1 MWTYLPASIFSP
13 ATAAS
18 ILPSDSPESDPE
30 PCAMSSGTST
40 ASKSSKPGSKTVS
53 STMPQSGTMSESSTV
68 HPGVAEWISSLPRRH
83 VNHTVKPASC
93 VDPQIRATSSPIL
106 SESLARYSPEES
118 MWRTCQVSMFDQRMD
133 GQPMGQLWSESWPRS
148 GTTVDGTLYPRKTL
162 AHRISENGGGLWPTP
177 QAFDA
182 KAAGDWVP
190 GSTHD
195 RNKPDHTLPKAVS
208 LWPTPRHADAGG
220 MTLEQADKRMAN
232 RKAEGKTTGGFNDL
246 KKAVGM
252 WPTPNARDHKD
263 TLNSAPNRQVHV
275 LDAIRAALWPTPV
288 ADGDRTANYKQG
300 GTSLGFAARSPMLP
314 TPSATK
320 NTPNTVDVA
329 DLVDSDGNP
338 WELGRKPYDRRTGQ
352 PVSTTLADVVKTKG
366 WSIPTPTPSDNWT
379 GNLESSQ
386 QSDDSMH
393 SVTLPGFVARFP
405 TSTTEVRYNTPNTMD
420 GMAPKSQKALDH
432 EHDTARPGRKNPNN
446 LRDQIAVQEGLR
458 LWPTPSSGGESGGP
472 HGIRGGSWA
481 KAKLVENVGE
491 AEAVAMSGGQLSAT
505 WVCWLMGLPLGWDSL
520 EPLAEGA
527 YEEWAEHMSQGTWW
541 AEERGLPR
549 LAEGQK
555 DRVNRLK
562 CLGNGIVP
570 ASGALAFI
578 TLEGE

>member
-1 MWTYLPASIFSP
+1 MWTYIPKLPLTYSP
-13 ATAAS
+13 VTAAS
-18 ILPSDSPESDPE
+18 ILPSDSLESNPE

-40 ASKSSKPGSKTVS
+40 ASKSSKPVSKTVS

-68 HPGVAEWISSLPRRH
+68 HPGVAEWISSLPAHRA
-83 VNHTVKPASC
+83 NPTVKPANC
-93 VDPQIRATSSPIL
+93 AGPMTIGTSSPIL

-133 GQPMGQLWSESWPRS
+133 GPPTGQLWSESWPRS
-148 GTTVDGTLYPRKTL
+148 GTTVDGTLYQRRTL

-177 QAFDA
+177 
-182 KAAGDWVP
+182 AAASG
-190 GSTHD
+190 GTHTGISAETAQSELE
-195 RNKPDHTLPKAVS
+195 KGHQIGLGAAV
-208 LWPTPRHADAGG
+208 A
-220 MTLEQADKRMAN
+220 M
-232 RKAEGKTTGGFNDL
+232 
-246 KKAVGM
+246 
-252 WPTPNARDHKD
+252 
-263 TLNSAPNRQVHV
+263 
-275 LDAIRAALWPTPV
+275 WPTPV
-288 ADGDRTANYKQG
+288 ADGDRTTNYKQG

-338 WELGRKPYDRRTGQ
+338 WQLGRKPYDRRTGQ

-393 SVTLPGFVARFP
+393 SVTLPGFVQRFP
-405 TSTTEVRYNTPNTMD
+405 TPSTMD
-420 GMAPKSQKALDH
+420 HIERKGM
-432 EHDTARPGRKNPNN
+432 RPSRAATNRTTGYLSEEVTK
-446 LRDQIAVQEGLR
+446 
-458 LWPTPSSGGESGGP
+458 WPTPHASCSTGAGTQGREGGMNLQTAA
-472 HGIRGGSWA
+472 HDQT
-481 KAKLVENVGE
+481 V
-491 AEAVAMSGGQLSAT
+491 GGQLSAT

-527 YEEWAEHMSQGTWW
+527 YEEWAGHMSQGTWW

-562 CLGNGIVP
+562 CLGNGVVP

>member
-1 MWTYLPASIFSP
+1 MWKYLPRSIYSP
-13 ATAAS
+13 DTAAS
-18 ILPSDSPESDPE
+18 TSPSDSPASNLE
-30 PCAMSSGTST
+30 PSAMSNGTST
-40 ASKSSKPGSKTVS
+40 ASKSLRPV
-53 STMPQSGTMSESSTV
+53 SGTTSWMTRQSLGETSENSMESR
-68 HPGVAEWISSLPRRH
+68 GVAEWISSLPLRPA
-83 VNHTVKPASC
+83 NLIVKPENYAG
-93 VDPQIRATSSPIL
+93 PATIETSFPIL
-106 SESLARYSPEES
+106 SESLAKYDPELCIWKTS
-118 MWRTCQVSMFDQRMD
+118 QVLMFDQKMD
-133 GQPMGQLWSESWPRS
+133 GQPTLGSWSENWPRS
-148 GTTVDGTLYPRKTL
+148 GTTQDLTLYPRKTL

-177 QAFDA
+177 TTQEIEHPDIELDDTGRRKTLDGRTGSDA
-182 KAAGDWVP
+182 RSLNLAD
-190 GSTHD
+190 STH
-195 RNKPDHTLPKAVS
+195 
-208 LWPTPRHADAGG
+208 
-220 MTLEQADKRMAN
+220 
-232 RKAEGKTTGGFNDL
+232 
-246 KKAVGM
+246 
-252 WPTPNARDHKD
+252 
-263 TLNSAPNRQVHV
+263 
-275 LDAIRAALWPTPV
+275 LWPTPV
-288 ADGDRTANYKQG
+288 ADGDRTTNYKQG

-432 EHDTARPGRKNPNN
+432 EHDTARPGRTNPNN
-446 LRDQIAVQEGLR
+446 LRDQVAVQEGLR
-458 LWPTPSSGGESGGP
+458 WWPTPTGDDANNATRTSGAFQSLTRKVVTTDDTWPTPTTSQDYKPVRPLAPSEANGT
-472 HGIRGGSWA
+472 HGTM
-481 KAKLVENVGE
+481 LVGAVGDKHPDHI
-491 AEAVAMSGGQLSAT
+491 GGQLSAT
-505 WVCWLMGLPLGWDSL
+505 WVCWLMGLPLGFDSL
-520 EPLAEGA
+520 DPLPEGA
-527 YEEWAEHMSQGTWW
+527 YEEWAEHMEQGTWW

-562 CLGNGIVP
+562 CLGNGVVP

-578 TLEGE
+578 TLEEEG

>member
-1 MWTYLPASIFSP
+1 MWKYLPRSIYSP

-18 ILPSDSPESDPE
+18 TSPSDSPASNPE
-30 PCAMSSGTST
+30 PSAMSSGTST
-40 ASKSSKPGSKTVS
+40 VSKSLKPVSKTGS
-53 STMPQSGTMSESSTV
+53 STMPQSGTMSESSMESR
-68 HPGVAEWISSLPRRH
+68 GVAEWISSLPAH
-83 VNHTVKPASC
+83 PANLIVKPANFAG
-93 VDPQIRATSSPIL
+93 PMTIETSSPIP
-106 SESLARYSPEES
+106 SESLAKYDRKLCIWKTS
-118 MWRTCQVSMFDQRMD
+118 QVLMFDQKMD
-133 GQPMGQLWSESWPRS
+133 GQPTGQLWSENWPRS
-148 GTTVDGTLYPRKTL
+148 GTTVNGTLYPRKTL
-162 AHRISENGGGLWPTP
+162 AHRISENGGGLGPP
-177 QAFDA
+177 
-182 KAAGDWVP
+182 
-190 GSTHD
+190 
-195 RNKPDHTLPKAVS
+195 
-208 LWPTPRHADAGG
+208 
-220 MTLEQADKRMAN
+220 
-232 RKAEGKTTGGFNDL
+232 
-246 KKAVGM
+246 
-252 WPTPNARDHKD
+252 
-263 TLNSAPNRQVHV
+263 
-275 LDAIRAALWPTPV
+275 PV
-288 ADGDRTANYKQG
+288 ADGDRTTNYKQG
-300 GTSLGFAARSPMLP
+300 GTSLGYAARSPMLP

-446 LRDQIAVQEGLR
+446 LRDQVAVQAGLR
-458 LWPTPSSGGESGGP
+458 LWPTPHASCSTGSGTQGREGGMNLQTAA
-472 HGIRGGSWA
+472 HDQTVS
-481 KAKLVENVGE
+481 
-491 AEAVAMSGGQLSAT
+491 GQLSAT
-505 WVCWLMGLPLGWDSL
+505 WVCWLMGLPLGFDSL
-520 EPLAEGA
+520 DPLPEGA
-527 YEEWAEHMSQGTWW
+527 YEEWAEHMAAGTWW

-562 CLGNGIVP
+562 CLGNGVVP

-578 TLEGE
+578 TLEEEG

>member
-1 MWTYLPASIFSP
+1 MG
-13 ATAAS
+13 
-18 ILPSDSPESDPE
+18 E
-30 PCAMSSGTST
+30 P
-40 ASKSSKPGSKTVS
+40 
-53 STMPQSGTMSESSTV
+53 
-68 HPGVAEWISSLPRRH
+68 
-83 VNHTVKPASC
+83 
-93 VDPQIRATSSPIL
+93 
-106 SESLARYSPEES
+106 
-118 MWRTCQVSMFDQRMD
+118 
-133 GQPMGQLWSESWPRS
+133 WSESWPRS
-148 GTTVDGTLYPRKTL
+148 GMTVDGTLYQRKTL
-162 AHRISENGGGLWPTP
+162 AHRISENGGG
-177 QAFDA
+177 
-182 KAAGDWVP
+182 
-190 GSTHD
+190 S
-195 RNKPDHTLPKAVS
+195 
-208 LWPTPRHADAGG
+208 WPTPRANERSQGDEAVDAYAKAGFKQPTERNG
-220 MTLEQADKRMAN
+220 SKRPSSTFDTTLTTAVQAH
-232 RKAEGKTTGGFNDL
+232 EI
-246 KKAVGM
+246 
-252 WPTPNARDHKD
+252 WPTPKASADHYGRPRPHD
-263 TLNSAPNRQVHV
+263 GGDLQA
-275 LDAIRAALWPTPV
+275 AALWPTPV
-288 ADGDRTANYKQG
+288 ADGDRTTNYKQG
-300 GTSLGFAARSPMLP
+300 GTSLGHAARSLMLPTPQAMDSVTRSKESFHRIMDRPRQGAMLPKLADIIHVAPMLP

-432 EHDTARPGRKNPNN
+432 EHDTARPGRTNPNN
-446 LRDQIAVQEGLR
+446 LRDQVAVQEGLR
-458 LWPTPSSGGESGGP
+458 LWPTPTGDDANNATRTSGAFQSLTPASGSSP
-472 HGIRGGSWA
+472 T
-481 KAKLVENVGE
+481 
-491 AEAVAMSGGQLSAT
+491 GQLSAT

-520 EPLAEGA
+520 DPLPEGA
-527 YEEWAEHMSQGTWW
+527 YTEWAEHMAAGTWW

-562 CLGNGIVP
+562 MLGNGVVP